1 MKIINSKFNFS
12 CFVIAVC
19 VILISCQ
26 KSREIVSPNV
36 VMIIADDLGWSQI
49 GCYGSSF
56 YKTPNIDELAKS
68 GIKFTNAYSAASI
81 CSPTRA
87 AIMTGKYPA
96 RLDLTDFIPG
106 NTPENKP
113 LLTSDDWQKYL
124 PLKEVTIAE
133 KMRSSG
139 YLTGFFGKWHLSKE
153 KLPPESL
160 SHNPNMHGF
169 KESFVT
175 YKPSSNLIQQW
186 QSENKDFHNVDSIT
200 KRGLEFLEQNQKT
213 PFLLIL
219 SHNTI
224 HDPLIENKKLIHKY
238 QNKKDSVN
246 DENNPIIGAMI
257 ETLDNSVGEIIK
269 KLKTL
274 KLSDNTLLIFCSDN
288 GGKHKHAS
296 QAPFKKGKGWLYEGG
311 IRVPLIISWPKE
323 IKKSLISHQMTSSI
337 DFLPTILKV
346 TNSDLNIKD
355 QYDGMDISSI
365 FTNQTNLINRDELFW
380 HYPHYHN
387 GSGMKP
393 ASAIRWKNYKLIEW
407 HEPTLLNKAN
417 QIELY
422 DLTVDPGESNNLS
435 LKIPEIAFLMR
446 NKLRNWTN
454 EVDAKMPKVNE
465 VQIDIKKR

>member
-1 MKIINSKFNFS
+1 MKIIISKFNFS
-12 CFVIAVC
+12 CFVIAIC
-19 VILISCQ
+19 VILISCNT
-26 KSREIVSPNV
+26 SRKIVPPNV
-36 VMIIADDLGWSQI
+36 VMIIADDLGWSQL

-56 YKTPNIDELAKS
+56 YKTPNIDKLAKS

-106 NTPENKP
+106 NTPKNKP
-113 LLTSDDWQKYL
+113 LLTPEDWQKYL
-124 PLKEVTIAE
+124 PLKELTIAE
-133 KMRSSG
+133 KMKSSG
-139 YLTGFFGKWHLSKE
+139 YSTGFYGKWHLSKE

-160 SHNPNMHGF
+160 SHNPKMQGF
-169 KESFVT
+169 NESFVT

-186 QSENKDFHNVDSIT
+186 QMENNDFHNVDTIT
-200 KRGLEFLEQNQKT
+200 KSGLEFLDQNQKS

-224 HDPLIENKKLIHKY
+224 HDPLIESEKLINKY
-238 QNKKDSVN
+238 ENKIQSDKE
-246 DENNPIIGAMI
+246 ENNPIIGAMI
-257 ETLDNSVGEIIK
+257 ETLDKSVGEIIN
-269 KLKTL
+269 KLKIL
-274 KLSDNTLLIFCSDN
+274 DLFDNTLLIFCSDN
-288 GGKHKHAS
+288 GGKHKHAL
-296 QAPFKKGKGWLYEGG
+296 QTPFKKGKGWLYEGG
-311 IRVPLIISWPKE
+311 IRVPLIISWPKK
-323 IKKSLISHQMTSSI
+323 IKKPFISHQKTSSI
-337 DFLPTILKV
+337 DFLPTILQV
-346 TNSDLNIKD
+346 TNSNLDSKN
-355 QYDGMDISSI
+355 QYDGIDISSI
-365 FTNQTNLINRDELFW
+365 FSNQTKLINRDELFW

-407 HEPTLLNKAN
+407 HEATLLNKDN

-435 LKIPEIAFLMR
+435 SKIPDIAIIMR
-446 NKLRNWTN
+446 NKLRDWAN

-465 VQIDIKKR
+465 AQIIAK

>member
-19 VILISCQ
+19 IILISCH
-26 KSREIVSPNV
+26 KSIEIVQPNV

-56 YKTPNIDELAKS
+56 YKTPNIDKLAKS

-106 NTPENKP
+106 NTPKNKP
-113 LLTSDDWQKYL
+113 LLTPEDWQKYL
-124 PLKEVTIAE
+124 PLKELTIAE
-133 KMRSSG
+133 KMESSG
-139 YLTGFFGKWHLSKE
+139 YSTGFYGKWHLSKE

-160 SHNPNMHGF
+160 SHNPKMQGF
-169 KESFVT
+169 NESFVT

-186 QSENKDFHNVDSIT
+186 QMENNDFHNVDTIT
-200 KRGLEFLEQNQKT
+200 KSGLEFLDQNQKS

-224 HDPLIENKKLIHKY
+224 HDPLIESEKLINKY
-238 QNKKDSVN
+238 ENKIHSDKG
-246 DENNPIIGAMI
+246 ENNPIIGAMI
-257 ETLDNSVGEIIK
+257 ETLDKSVGEIIN
-269 KLKTL
+269 KLKIL
-274 KLSDNTLLIFCSDN
+274 DLFDNTLLIFCSDN
-288 GGKHKHAS
+288 GGKHKHAL
-296 QAPFKKGKGWLYEGG
+296 QTPFKKGKGWLYEGG
-311 IRVPLIISWPKE
+311 IRVPLIISWPKK
-323 IKKSLISHQMTSSI
+323 IKKPFISNLMTSSI
-337 DFLPTILKV
+337 DFLPTILQV
-346 TNSDLNIKD
+346 TNSNLDSKNEH
-355 QYDGMDISSI
+355 DGIDISSI
-365 FTNQTNLINRDELFW
+365 FSNQTKIIDREELFW

-407 HEPTLLNKAN
+407 HEPTLLNKDN

-422 DLTVDPGESNNLS
+422 DLTVDPAESNDLS
-435 LKIPEIAFLMR
+435 LKIPDIAIQMR
-446 NKLRNWTN
+446 NKLRDWTN
-454 EVDAKMPKVNE
+454 EVDAKMPQVNE
-465 VQIDIKKR
+465 FQIIAK

>member
-19 VILISCQ
+19 VILISCN
-26 KSREIVSPNV
+26 KSREIVPPNV

-56 YKTPNIDELAKS
+56 YKTPNIDKLAKS

-106 NTPENKP
+106 NTPKNKP
-113 LLTSDDWQKYL
+113 LLTPEDWQKYL
-124 PLKEVTIAE
+124 PLKELTIAE
-133 KMRSSG
+133 KMESSG
-139 YLTGFFGKWHLSKE
+139 YSTGFYGKWHLSKE

-160 SHNPNMHGF
+160 SHNPKMQGF
-169 KESFVT
+169 NESFVT

-186 QSENKDFHNVDSIT
+186 QMENNDFHNVDTIT
-200 KRGLEFLEQNQKT
+200 KSGLEFLDQNQKS

-224 HDPLIENKKLIHKY
+224 HDPLIESEKLINKY
-238 QNKKDSVN
+238 ENKTHSDKE
-246 DENNPIIGAMI
+246 ENNPIIGAMI
-257 ETLDNSVGEIIK
+257 ETLDNSVGQIIK
-269 KLKTL
+269 KLKIL
-274 KLSDNTLLIFCSDN
+274 DLFDNTLLIFCSDN
-288 GGKHKHAS
+288 GGKHKHAL
-296 QAPFKKGKGWLYEGG
+296 QTPFKKGKGWLYEGG
-311 IRVPLIISWPKE
+311 IRVPLIISWPKK
-323 IKKSLISHQMTSSI
+323 IKKPFISNLMTSSI
-337 DFLPTILKV
+337 DFLPTILQV
-346 TNSDLNIKD
+346 TNSNLDNKNEH
-355 QYDGMDISSI
+355 DGIDISSI
-365 FTNQTNLINRDELFW
+365 FSNQTKIINREELFW

-393 ASAIRWKNYKLIEW
+393 ASAIRWNNYKLIEW
-407 HEPTLLNKAN
+407 HEPTLLNKDN

-422 DLTVDPGESNNLS
+422 DLTVDPGESNDLS
-435 LKIPEIAFLMR
+435 LKIPDIAIQMR
-446 NKLRNWTN
+446 NKLRDWTN
-454 EVDAKMPKVNE
+454 EVDAKMPQVNE
-465 VQIDIKKR
+465 FQIIAK

>member
-19 VILISCQ
+19 VILISCN
-26 KSREIVSPNV
+26 KSREIVPPNV

-56 YKTPNIDELAKS
+56 YKTPNIDKLAKS

-106 NTPENKP
+106 NTPKNKP
-113 LLTSDDWQKYL
+113 LLTPEDWQKYL
-124 PLKEVTIAE
+124 PLKELTIAE
-133 KMRSSG
+133 KMESSG
-139 YLTGFFGKWHLSKE
+139 YSTGFYGKWHLSKE

-160 SHNPNMHGF
+160 SHNPKMQGF
-169 KESFVT
+169 NESFVT

-186 QSENKDFHNVDSIT
+186 QMENNDFHNVDTIT
-200 KRGLEFLEQNQKT
+200 KSGLEFLDQNQKS

-224 HDPLIENKKLIHKY
+224 HDPLIESEKLIDKY
-238 QNKKDSVN
+238 ANKIGSDKE
-246 DENNPIIGAMI
+246 ENNPVIGAMI
-257 ETLDNSVGEIIK
+257 ETLDKSVGEIIN
-269 KLKTL
+269 KLKIL
-274 KLSDNTLLIFCSDN
+274 DLFDNTLLIFCSDN
-288 GGKHKHAS
+288 GGKHKHAL
-296 QAPFKKGKGWLYEGG
+296 QTPFKKGKGWLYEGG
-311 IRVPLIISWPKE
+311 IRVPLIISWPKK
-323 IKKSLISHQMTSSI
+323 IKKPFISNLMTSSI
-337 DFLPTILKV
+337 DFLPTILQV
-346 TNSDLNIKD
+346 TNSNLDSKNEH
-355 QYDGMDISSI
+355 DGIDISSI
-365 FTNQTNLINRDELFW
+365 FSNQTKIINREELFW

-407 HEPTLLNKAN
+407 HEATLLNKDN

-422 DLTVDPGESNNLS
+422 DLTLDPGENNNLTS
-435 LKIPEIAFLMR
+435 KIPDIAIQMR
-446 NKLRNWTN
+446 NKLRDWTN
-454 EVDAKMPKVNE
+454 EVDAKMPQVNE
-465 VQIDIKKR
+465 FQIIAK

>member
-19 VILISCQ
+19 VILISCN
-26 KSREIVSPNV
+26 KSREIVPPNV

-56 YKTPNIDELAKS
+56 YKTPNIDKLAKS

-106 NTPENKP
+106 NTPKNKP
-113 LLTSDDWQKYL
+113 LLTPEDWQKYL
-124 PLKEVTIAE
+124 PLKELTIAE
-133 KMRSSG
+133 KMESSG
-139 YLTGFFGKWHLSKE
+139 YSTGFYGKWHLSKE

-160 SHNPNMHGF
+160 SHNPKMQGF

-186 QSENKDFHNVDSIT
+186 QMENNDFHNVDTIT
-200 KRGLEFLEQNQKT
+200 KSGLEFLDQNQKS

-224 HDPLIENKKLIHKY
+224 HDPLIESEKLINKY
-238 QNKKDSVN
+238 ENKIQSDKE
-246 DENNPIIGAMI
+246 ENNPIIGAMI
-257 ETLDNSVGEIIK
+257 ETLDKSVGEIIN
-269 KLKTL
+269 KLKIL
-274 KLSDNTLLIFCSDN
+274 DLFDNTLLIFCSDN
-288 GGKHKHAS
+288 GGKHKHAL
-296 QAPFKKGKGWLYEGG
+296 QTPFKKGKGWLYEGG
-311 IRVPLIISWPKE
+311 IRVPLIISWPKK
-323 IKKSLISHQMTSSI
+323 IKKPFISNLMTSSI
-337 DFLPTILKV
+337 DFLPTILQV
-346 TNSDLNIKD
+346 TNSNLDNKNEH
-355 QYDGMDISSI
+355 DGIDISSI
-365 FTNQTNLINRDELFW
+365 FSNQTKIINREELFW

-393 ASAIRWKNYKLIEW
+393 ASAIRWNNYKLIEW
-407 HEPTLLNKAN
+407 HEPTLLNKDN

-422 DLTVDPGESNNLS
+422 DLTVDPGESNDLS
-435 LKIPEIAFLMR
+435 LKIPDIAIQMR
-446 NKLRNWTN
+446 NKLRDWTN
-454 EVDAKMPKVNE
+454 EVDAKMPQVNE
-465 VQIDIKKR
+465 FQIIAK

>member
-19 VILISCQ
+19 VILISCN
-26 KSREIVSPNV
+26 KSREIVPPNV

-56 YKTPNIDELAKS
+56 YKTPNIDKLAKS

-106 NTPENKP
+106 NTPKNKP
-113 LLTSDDWQKYL
+113 LLTPEDWQKYL
-124 PLKEVTIAE
+124 PLKELTIAE
-133 KMRSSG
+133 KMESSG
-139 YLTGFFGKWHLSKE
+139 YSTGFYGKWHLSKE

-160 SHNPNMHGF
+160 SHNPKMQGF
-169 KESFVT
+169 NESFVT

-186 QSENKDFHNVDSIT
+186 QMENNDFHNVDTIT
-200 KRGLEFLEQNQKT
+200 KSGLEFLDQNQKS

-224 HDPLIENKKLIHKY
+224 HDPLIESEKLIDKY
-238 QNKKDSVN
+238 ANKIGSDKE
-246 DENNPIIGAMI
+246 ENNPVIGAMI
-257 ETLDNSVGEIIK
+257 ETLDKSVGEIIN
-269 KLKTL
+269 KLKIL
-274 KLSDNTLLIFCSDN
+274 DLFDNTLLIFCSDN
-288 GGKHKHAS
+288 GGKHKHAL
-296 QAPFKKGKGWLYEGG
+296 QTPFKKGKGWLYEGG
-311 IRVPLIISWPKE
+311 IRVPLIISWPKK
-323 IKKSLISHQMTSSI
+323 IKKPFISNLMTSSI
-337 DFLPTILKV
+337 DFLPTILQV
-346 TNSDLNIKD
+346 TNSNLDSKNEH
-355 QYDGMDISSI
+355 DGIDISSI
-365 FTNQTNLINRDELFW
+365 FSNQTKIINREELFW

-407 HEPTLLNKAN
+407 HEATLLNKDN

-422 DLTVDPGESNNLS
+422 DLTVDPGENNNLTS
-435 LKIPEIAFLMR
+435 KIPDIAIQMR
-446 NKLRNWTN
+446 NKLRDWTN
-454 EVDAKMPKVNE
+454 EVDAKMPQVNE
-465 VQIDIKKR
+465 FQIIAK